1 MFVKI
6 PCELAL
12 RQTLKVGHLWARF
25 LHWNIARPNATAVA
39 DRRYSFMS
47 AGIRK
52 IVLGTRGSELA
63 RSQTRLVEEAIRD
76 AHPDVTIET
85 KIIATRGDKRRPID
99 PRAGRKGLFTAEINC
114 ALIGR
119 DVDIAVHSAKDLPSE
134 TSAGVEIAAVLP
146 RAPIDDL
153 LVSKHPGGLSSL
165 PDGAMVAT
173 GSVRRT
179 HQLLWKRADLDIIDL
194 RGNVPTRLRKLAE
207 NEWDAIVLA
216 RAGLE
221 RLGLLAARSEISFGG
236 QRFFLETLPCEVFL
250 PAGGQGIIVL
260 QVRSDDQRTK
270 TIVDP
275 VNDRGTLLCLQA
287 EREFLRR
294 LQGDCNCPVGVLAN
308 IEDGKMKM
316 RAQVFLQGAVA
327 PHQGEVEGQPDE
339 CERLAIELLDRLRA
353 PASAQSYGSAGE
365 HEHE

>member
-1 MFVKI
+1 
-6 PCELAL
+6 
-12 RQTLKVGHLWARF
+12 
-25 LHWNIARPNATAVA
+25 
-39 DRRYSFMS
+39 MS
-47 AGIRK
+47 AGSRK

-63 RSQTRLVEEAIRD
+63 RAQTRLVEEVIRD
-76 AHPDVTIET
+76 ADPDVTIET
-85 KIIATRGDKRRPID
+85 KIVATKGDKVRVVD
-99 PRAGRKGLFTAEINC
+99 PRAGRKGSFTAEIER
-114 ALIGR
+114 ALLAR

-134 TSAGVEIAAVLP
+134 TGLGAEIVAALP
-146 RAPIDDL
+146 RAPMDDV

-165 PDGAMVAT
+165 PRGGAVAT
-173 GSVRRT
+173 GSVRRR
-179 HQLLWKRADLDIIDL
+179 HQLLWKRSDLDIIDV

-221 RLGLLAARSEISFGG
+221 RLGLLDVRPEISFDG
-236 QRFFLETLPCEVFL
+236 QRFFFEILPCEVFL

-260 QVRSDDQRTK
+260 QVRSDDQSTK
-270 TIVDP
+270 TIVDLI
-275 VNDRGTLLCLQA
+275 NDRGTLLCLQA

-327 PHQGEVEGQPDE
+327 PDQGEVEGEPDE
-339 CERLAIELLDRLRA
+339 RERLAADLLDRLGT